1 MLKIEIGGYLSQQ
14 VFEPSLI
21 AKYSSNPR
29 LFWEDNAV
37 IYPMLQQLAALFLG
51 MSARPTCMPVECLF
65 SVTSMI
71 CNNRRSSICPLKL
84 NKISFLHD
92 NLDHIMSV
100 CDEQGHELVTKRALG
115 LCSESVIGLPVKPF
129 FTIYRLCTHYQRNEN

>member
-21 AKYSSNPR
+21 AKYSANPL

-51 MSARPTCMPVECLF
+51 ISAGPVPVECLF
-65 SVTSMI
+65 SVTTLI
-71 CNNRRSSICPLKL
+71 CNNRLSSICPLKL
-84 NKISFLHD
+84 NKVSFLHD

-100 CDEQGHELVTKRALG
+100 CDEQGHELVTECALHV
-115 LCSESVIGLPVKPF
+115 CSETVIGLPVKQF
-129 FTIYRLCTHYQRNEN
+129 FTI